1 MNIPGERQLNLVERL
16 GSWVIANIEDVGG
29 YARFTTTAVWGI
41 IRPPYRGRLLLKQME
56 FVGNQSLSIVMITGA
71 FTGMVFAVQSD
82 FAFGRFGARGLLGS
96 TVTLALTRELAP
108 VLTAL
113 MVNGRVGSA
122 MAAELG
128 TMRVTEQIDALE
140 SMAIDPVQDLASPR
154 VAASILMVPILCAM
168 FDIVGVAGVSYV
180 ATQMLEVNPGPF
192 YDRMQWFVDPDDIW
206 GGMMKAGIF
215 GFILSSVG
223 CYRGYYARGG
233 AEGVGQATTR
243 AVVASGVA
251 VLVIDYFITLIL
263 APMSVNRA

>member
-1 MNIPGERQLNLVERL
+1 MSAVAERKLNLIERL
-16 GSWVIANIEDVGG
+16 GAWVIEIIEDVGG
-29 YARFTTTAVWGI
+29 YARFTGIAVWGI
-41 IRPPYRGRLLLKQME
+41 IRPPYRWRILLKQME

-122 MAAELG
+122 FAAELG

-140 SMAIDPVQDLASPR
+140 SMAIDPIQYLASPR

-192 YDRMQWFVDPDDIW
+192 YDRMMWFVDPDDIW
-206 GGMMKAGIF
+206 GGMMKASIF
-215 GFILSSVG
+215 GFILASMG
-223 CYRGYYARGG
+223 CYRGFYARGG

>member
-1 MNIPGERQLNLVERL
+1 MNPVERL
-16 GSWVIANIEDVGG
+16 GAWVIANIEDLGG
-29 YARFTTTAVWGI
+29 YAKFTARATWGMFA
-41 IRPPYRGRLLLKQME
+41 PPYRWRLLFKQME
-56 FVGNQSLSIVMITGA
+56 FVGNQSLLIVMITGA

-96 TVTLALTRELAP
+96 TVTLALTRELGP

-140 SMAIDPVQDLASPR
+140 SMAVDPVQYLASPR
-154 VAASILMVPILCAM
+154 IGASLIMVPILCAM
-168 FDIVGVAGVSYV
+168 FDLVGVIGVSYV

-192 YDRMQWFVDPDDIW
+192 YDRMMWFVDPDDIW
-206 GGMMKAGIF
+206 GGMMKSSIF
-215 GFILSSVG
+215 GFIIASVG

-233 AEGVGQATTR
+233 AEGVGLATTR
-243 AVVASGVA
+243 AVVAAGVA
-251 VLVIDYFITLIL
+251 VLVVDYFITLIL

>member
-1 MNIPGERQLNLVERL
+1 MNPIEKL
-16 GSWVIANIEDVGG
+16 GAWVIETIEDLGG
-29 YARFTTTAVWGI
+29 YTRFTARATWGM
-41 IRPPYRGRLLLKQME
+41 IRPPYRIGLLVKQME
-56 FVGNQSLSIVMITGA
+56 FVGNQSLSIVMLTGA

-96 TVTLALTRELAP
+96 TVTLALTRELGP
-108 VLTAL
+108 ILTSL

-140 SMAIDPVQDLASPR
+140 SMSVDPVQYLASPR
-154 VAASILMVPILCAM
+154 IGASILMVPILCAM
-168 FDIVGVAGVSYV
+168 FDLVGVIGVSYV
-180 ATQMLEVNPGPF
+180 ATEMLGVNPGPF
-192 YDRMQWFVDPDDIW
+192 YNRMEWFVDPDDIW
-206 GGMMKAGIF
+206 GGMMKSAIF
-215 GFILSSVG
+215 GFILASVG
-223 CYRGYYARGG
+223 CYRGFYARGG

-251 VLVIDYFITLIL
+251 ILVIDYFITLIL